1 MSKKSELKPL
11 AAALGTVLATSAF
24 TIPTTSAEENP
35 FQITELASGYMVAEK
50 EGKCGEGKCG
60 GMKMKEGKCGMKMM
74 MKKMDAD
81 EDGAISKEEF
91 MQHHEKKFAKK
102 DKNADGKLTEDE
114 MKMMKEGKCGGMK
127 MKEGKCGEGKCGE
140 KMKSEDKTDS

>member
-1 MSKKSELKPL
+1 MSKKFELKPL
-11 AAALGTVLATSAF
+11 TAAIGAILATSAF
-24 TIPTTSAEENP
+24 AIPTASADENP
-35 FQITELASGYMVAEK
+35 FQITELTSGYMVAEK

-91 MQHHEKKFAKK
+91 MQHHEKKFDKK
-102 DKNADGKLTEDE
+102 DKNEDGKLTEDE
-114 MKMMKEGKCGGMK
+114 MKMMKEGKCGMK
-127 MKEGKCGEGKCGE
+127 MKEGKCGEGKCGG
-140 KMKSEDKTDS
+140 MKSEDKTDS

>member
-1 MSKKSELKPL
+1 MSKKLEIKSVAATVSTLL
-11 AAALGTVLATSAF
+11 AASVITAPGIAS
-24 TIPTTSAEENP
+24 ENP
-35 FQITELASGYMVAEK
+35 FQMTELSSGYMVAEK

-60 GMKMKEGKCGMKMM
+60 GMKMGGKCGMGMM

-81 EDGAISKEEF
+81 GDGAISKEEF

-102 DKNADGKLTEDE
+102 DKNADGKITEDE

-127 MKEGKCGEGKCGE
+127 MKEGKCGEGKCGG
-140 KMKSEDKTDS
+140 KKSDS